1 MTRVVVIGAG
11 LAGLTAALRLAEGG
25 ARVTV
30 VATGSGSL
38 PLSPGTIDVMGYDEG
53 GRVDAPAA
61 AVAALAHS
69 GHPYAQVSHVLDE
82 ALAWFAARVPALR
95 YEGGTDA
102 NMLLPTAVGVPRPT
116 ALAPASMAAADLRP
130 GIELMVAGLRVVKD
144 FFPSLLADNLG
155 RAAGLPRPVGVRH
168 AEIAVS
174 PRPDRADV
182 APQVFARA
190 LDGDPAFRRAFADS
204 LLGVAAAGETLAL
217 PAVLGLDRAAE
228 VHDELQER
236 LGVPVAEIATVPP
249 SVPGMRLDRAL
260 RAAVTAAGGRVILG
274 TSAVGGEGS
283 GGDLTGVVVREASRQ
298 RALPADAVVLATG
311 GFSAGGL
318 QLDSHGGLRE
328 AVLGLPVDGPPE
340 GERGLSARHLD
351 HQPLMAAGV
360 RAGAD
365 GRVVDGDGSVVW
377 GNLWA
382 AGAIVAGAQPWR
394 EKSGEGIAI
403 AGGYRAATGILEA
416 T

>member
-38 PLSPGTIDVMGYDEG
+38 PLSPGTIDVMGYDES
-53 GRVDAPAA
+53 GRVDAPGA

-69 GHPYAQVSHVLDE
+69 GHPYAQLSQVLDE
-82 ALAWFAARVPALR
+82 ALGWFRERVPALR
-95 YEGGTDA
+95 YVGGTDT
-102 NMLLPTAVGVPRPT
+102 NMLLPTAVGAPRPT
-116 ALAPASMAAADLRP
+116 ALAPASMAAADLRRGP
-130 GIELMVAGLRVVKD
+130 RLVVVGLRVLKD

-155 RAAGLPRPVGVRH
+155 RAAGLPAAVEVRH
-168 AEIAVS
+168 AEVPVS
-174 PRPDRADV
+174 PHPGRADV

-190 LDGDPAFRRAFADS
+190 LDDEPGFRHALADG

-217 PAVLGLDRAAE
+217 PAVLGLKHHAE
-228 VHDELQER
+228 VHDELQQR
-236 LGVPVAEIATVPP
+236 LGVPVAEIATIPP
-249 SVPGMRLDRAL
+249 SVPGLRLDRAL
-260 RAAVTAAGGRVILG
+260 RAAVDAAGGRVVVG
-274 TSAVGGEGS
+274 TSAVAGEDAGGA
-283 GGDLTGVVVREASRQ
+283 LTGVVVEEAAR
-298 RALPADAVVLATG
+298 RRTLPADAVVLATG

-340 GERGLSARHLD
+340 GERGLSNRHLD

-360 RAGAD
+360 RTGAD

-382 AGAIVAGAQPWR
+382 AGTIVAGAHPWR